1 MRRLKDERMRERKI
15 RQKTDRTKRSW
26 TDRSLSLLCVAAMLA
41 GVVLGPLETTDVMAS
56 ESALTCTQA
65 EHTHG
70 DGCYQNQLTCG
81 KNEHTHGDGCF
92 NENGEVVCGQ
102 EEHGHTGDCYTKV
115 LACTQA
121 EHTHSGSC
129 YTIVE
134 PETTP
139 QTTAE
144 TTPQTTAE
152 TTAQTTAETTPQT
165 TAETTA
171 QTTAETTAQTAAET
185 TPQTQESIIV
195 ESTETVQGT
204 EAASESETTATE
216 LKVSATTDMKYAV
229 AGKDALTFTT
239 KVSGGTAPLTVKYE
253 IKLDGKTVY
262 EQNEYAETVSWMPT
276 SYGEHTLYMT
286 VTDAAGKT
294 TRVDCTIP
302 VSVNE
307 TENGDIWRQSV
318 QSVTL
323 TGEYGKDIAAIA
335 KTQIG
340 TKENKKNFIIN
351 KEGKK
356 EYYSRYGQWYGDTYE
371 EWSAMFVSFCAEYA
385 GIPASYLPREKEIS
399 KWIQKLG
406 NLYESKD
413 GHTPEIGDL
422 VFFSENT
429 HRDGNSQIQNGNPS
443 HVGIV
448 IDTDGTNI
456 WTVEGNCGGAV
467 AKQQY
472 SISDGKITGYVG
484 MDRVMELAGKITV
497 SETEAEEDT
506 ETESESESESEGL
519 TEESTESGSET
530 EETAPLVPEK
540 VIITTDDV
548 NLRAEPTTDA
558 EVIAV
563 VDNGTEL
570 ELLGAVEAADG
581 IWYRVNYV
589 EAETAVTEEI
599 GETLTETEQTEL
611 PSETAVAE
619 QEAAPAG
626 VEAFVRSD
634 LADVVVPEIKE
645 PKVMTYEDGEVIV
658 TVTEVT
664 AGAIP
669 ENVSLKVTP
678 LRKDDASTAGQYAEV
693 EAKLQEK
700 AENEEYE
707 TLGFLAYDISLIDAE
722 GNEIEP
728 NGEVKV
734 SLNYVKATIPSN
746 ADFGDLLTDEGS
758 DDADGIPVEGTRYTG
773 VSVLH
778 FEEDES
784 GQVKDIVDIG
794 KNDQIIDVDVNGSKE
809 IQSAQFVTNSF
820 SLYVFDWQGE
830 AVTTYDL
837 TSTGSSVPEERT
849 LTHEKYIK
857 DNKDG
862 TYDLTLTVSGAV
874 GSTTNKA
881 KLDIVLVVDT
891 SGSMQGSNMTK
902 TKEAVNNL
910 VATMNEKSET
920 IDAKWKLVTFANSA
934 TIRTADWTTGNSVN
948 TTVQGLNGNGGTNY
962 QDALVKAQTA
972 VSSGAREDAS
982 SIVIFLTDGEPT
994 FYLRSGNTVSNAGTA
1009 TRGGGNYTSRND
1021 YNGAIM
1027 GASDLT
1033 CTRFYAVGIGLED
1046 DVYNGMS
1053 GLQVL
1058 QNVANAV
1065 NASTKEAKNVEANDL
1080 SDIFDDIA
1088 SDITTLLCSN
1098 VTITDTLSEY
1108 VEIVEGSPL
1117 VISVYD
1123 ENGKKVNYGA
1133 NSLEIESGITATA
1146 TYDSTKRQIVL
1157 AFPES
1162 YRLKAGYTYTVTAQ
1176 IVTNA
1181 TAENKYRDDKAY
1193 PNTGDEGTDAEGN
1206 YTSSGQPGFYSNE
1219 SAEVSYT
1226 YNGEGKKEEYPKPVV
1241 QLSEA
1246 IIKEIIGE
1254 TPDPTPRDLNHEKY
1268 IKSNGDEDNTY
1279 DLTLTISGKVGSE
1292 TNKALLDIMLIVDR
1306 SNSMNEGSRLSKAK
1320 EAVKALV
1327 NAIDPKEI
1335 DAKWNL
1341 VTFASLADDA
1351 TGWKTGAEINQRVQD
1366 LSVAN
1371 GNYGGTNY
1379 QAGFVK
1385 ASAELADA
1393 RPDATKIVIFLT
1405 DGVPTL
1411 HLCRQHKKNSFWDYY
1426 YHPSLDFQCN
1436 HIDYVDN
1443 TGSACLGGSIKTND
1457 ADFYGARLGAN
1468 TITCDQFYAIGVGL
1482 DSNVS
1487 YEYKNDLG
1495 QSITLNGGG
1504 AILGKIIESVN
1515 ASIRPAPE
1523 NIKTDDLVNTF
1534 KNIAAT
1540 ITQFLCSNVTI
1551 EDELSEYVEW
1561 IEGTDLVITVKDK
1574 DGVVKVTGKNEV
1586 TVDDATL
1593 KASYNSDTRSI
1604 ILDFPDAYEL
1614 QAGYV
1619 YSVTA
1624 KVTPTD
1630 KAYDEYTKTGYP
1642 HIGDEGTDAPDNT
1655 TSSNQ
1660 PGFYS
1665 NNKATVKY
1673 TYKGEKDSSDYAD
1686 PVVQVYQNKLKVQKT
1701 DEYGEPLAGAY
1712 FGLYSV
1718 TQNENGEK
1726 VTKLVKS
1733 IASDDSGSIDFGS
1746 LTSGNYIL
1754 KETNAPTGY
1763 KKLSEELSFTVSK
1776 GKINFTNIE
1785 ELKDS
1790 LNIYITESKDNDNTY
1805 VYTVTAKNEPEL
1817 IDFTVEKQWYD
1828 QDGKQTEGTDEVTVT
1843 LYAKDLDGEPIP
1855 EDVYKIKQP
1864 DATLTA
1870 GNSYTHTWE
1879 GLRKYYK
1886 DNTVT
1891 TGNPWKEIEYTVK
1904 EKDESGGAITINS
1917 NQYHV
1922 EYEPKTTDDKK
1933 ITGYTI
1939 KNTKWTEWSIVKN
1952 EIDTTNPLAGAE
1964 FLLKNL
1970 SDDDP
1975 TDANAGI
1982 DYYGLSD
1989 DSGVIRWYS
1998 DSTFQ
2003 KIVAYIPKGTY
2014 QLSETKAP
2022 EGYSK
2027 SGVIWNISVSEYGV
2041 PTITRTGSSGEET
2054 VDPSSGS
2061 DGTTILYRFYNY
2073 KLYSLPSTGG
2083 RGIYWYLIGGMLLM
2097 MAASLI
2103 LYKNK
2108 CKEVLKS

>member
-56 ESALTCTQA
+56 ESVLTCTQA

-204 EAASESETTATE
+204 EAASESETAAAE

-422 VFFSENT
+422 VFFTENA

-472 SISDGKITGYVG
+472 SISDGKITGYVS

-506 ETESESESESEGL
+506 ETESELESESEGL
-519 TEESTESGSET
+519 TEEATESESET
-530 EETAPLVPEK
+530 EETTQLVPEK

-570 ELLGAVEAADG
+570 DLLGAVEAADG

-589 EAETAVTEEI
+589 EAETAATEET
-599 GETLTETEQTEL
+599 GETSAETEQTEL

-1027 GASDLT
+1027 GARDLT

-1098 VTITDTLSEY
+1098 VTITDALSEY
-1108 VEIVEGSPL
+1108 VGIVEGSPL
-1117 VISVYD
+1117 VISVYN
-1123 ENGKKVNYGA
+1123 ENGELLKSDED
-1133 NSLEIESGITATA
+1133 SLEIESGITVTA
-1146 TYDSTKRQIVL
+1146 TYDSMTKQIVL
-1157 AFPES
+1157 AFPKN
-1162 YRLKAGYTYTVTAQ
+1162 YYLKAGYTYTVTAK
-1176 IVTNA
+1176 IATNT
-1181 TAENKYRDDKAY
+1181 TAENKYREDKAY

-1206 YTSSGQPGFYSNE
+1206 YTSSGQPGFYSNT

-1226 YNGEGKKEEYPKPVV
+1226 YNGESKAEEYPMPVV
-1241 QLSEA
+1241 QLSDET
-1246 IIKEIIGE
+1246 IKNIIGG
-1254 TPDPTPRDLNHEKY
+1254 TPDPTTQDLNHEKY

-1279 DLTLTISGKVGSE
+1279 DLTLTVSGKVGSE
-1292 TNKALLDIMLIVDR
+1292 TNKAKLDILLVMDL
-1306 SNSMNEGSRLSKAK
+1306 SNSMEGSNLTNSKS
-1320 EAVKALV
+1320 AVGTLV
-1327 NAIDPKEI
+1327 DAIDPKEV
-1335 DAKWNL
+1335 DAKWSL
-1341 VTFASLADDA
+1341 VTFASDA
-1351 TGWKTGAEINQRVQD
+1351 TPPTEWKSGEEIKSTVND
-1366 LSVAN
+1366 LKLP
-1371 GNYGGTNY
+1371 GGEDGGTNY
-1379 QAGFVK
+1379 QAGLVK
-1385 ASAELADA
+1385 AAVGIATA
-1393 RPDATKIVIFLT
+1393 RPDATKIVVFLT
-1405 DGVPTL
+1405 DGEPTFYL
-1411 HLCRQHKKNSFWDYY
+1411 GKKNNINLYVPDNNGNAMRGGYDHTSRNDY
-1426 YHPSLDFQCN
+1426 Q
-1436 HIDYVDN
+1436 
-1443 TGSACLGGSIKTND
+1443 
-1457 ADFYGARLGAN
+1457 GALMGAN
-1468 TITCDQFYAIGVGL
+1468 AITCDQFYGIGIGLKESEVYSYYDYENWQWISLTGVGL
-1482 DSNVS
+1482 LSNV
-1487 YEYKNDLG
+1487 
-1495 QSITLNGGG
+1495 
-1504 AILGKIIESVN
+1504 VN
-1515 ASIRPAPE
+1515 AVNAP
-1523 NIKTDDLVNTF
+1523 IKPSPKNVSANGLANTF

-1551 EDELSEYVEW
+1551 SDELSEYVEW
-1561 IEGTDLVITVKDK
+1561 ISGTDLIITVKDK
-1574 DGVVKVTGKNEV
+1574 DGNVVATGNNEV
-1586 TVDDATL
+1586 TVDGTKL
-1593 KASYNSDTRSI
+1593 KASYDANTRRI
-1604 ILDFPDAYEL
+1604 ILDFPDDYEL
-1614 QAGYV
+1614 KAGYV

-1642 HIGDEGTDAPDNT
+1642 HTGDKGTDAPDNT
-1655 TSSNQ
+1655 TSSNK

-1665 NNKATVKY
+1665 NNEATVTY
-1673 TYKGEKDSSDYAD
+1673 TYKEKQDSSDYAD

-1701 DEYGEPLAGAY
+1701 DENGKPLAGAY
-1712 FGLYSV
+1712 FGLYTV
-1718 TQNENGEK
+1718 TQNENGENGEN

-1776 GKINFTNIE
+1776 GKINFINTG
-1785 ELKDS
+1785 ELNKDS
-1790 LNIYITESKDNDNTY
+1790 WTISTPVSKDDDNTY

-1817 IDFTVEKQWYD
+1817 IDFTVEKQWFD
-1828 QDGKQTEGTDEVTVT
+1828 QAGEQIKVTDDITVT
-1843 LYAKDLDGEPIP
+1843 LYAADLDGNPIL
-1855 EDVYKIKQP
+1855 ESVYKIDQP
-1864 DATLTA
+1864 EATLTA
-1870 GNSYTHTWE
+1870 DTDNPYTHTWK

-1886 DNTVT
+1886 DETVT
-1891 TGNPWKEIEYTVK
+1891 AGNPWKEIEYTVK
-1904 EKDESGGAITINS
+1904 ENGESGGAITING

-1952 EIDTTNPLAGAE
+1952 EIDTTTPLAGAE

-1970 SDDDP
+1970 SGDDP

>member
-56 ESALTCTQA
+56 ESVLTCTQA

-185 TPQTQESIIV
+185 TPQTQESMIV

-204 EAASESETTATE
+204 EAASESETAATE

-307 TENGDIWRQSV
+307 TENGDIWKQSV

-323 TGEYGKDIAAIA
+323 TGEYGKDIAEIA

-422 VFFSENT
+422 VFFTENA

-472 SISDGKITGYVG
+472 SISDGKITGYVS

-506 ETESESESESEGL
+506 ETESELESESEGL
-519 TEESTESGSET
+519 TEEATESESET
-530 EETAPLVPEK
+530 EETTQLVPEK

-570 ELLGAVEAADG
+570 DLLGAVEAADG

-589 EAETAVTEEI
+589 EAETAATEET
-599 GETLTETEQTEL
+599 GETSAETEQTEL

-1027 GASDLT
+1027 GARDLT

-1058 QNVANAV
+1058 KNVANAV

-1098 VTITDTLSEY
+1098 VTITDALSEY
-1108 VEIVEGSPL
+1108 VGIVEGSPL
-1117 VISVYD
+1117 VISVYN
-1123 ENGKKVNYGA
+1123 ENGELLKSDED
-1133 NSLEIESGITATA
+1133 SLEIESGITVTA
-1146 TYDSTKRQIVL
+1146 TYDSTTKQIVL
-1157 AFPES
+1157 AFPKN
-1162 YRLKAGYTYTVTAQ
+1162 YHLKAGYTYTVTAK
-1176 IVTNA
+1176 IKPNGNA
-1181 TAENKYRDDKAY
+1181 KDLYRQGKAY
-1193 PNTGDEGTDAEGN
+1193 PHTGDEGTDAPDN
-1206 YTSSGQPGFYSNE
+1206 YTSSGQPGFYSNK

-1226 YNGEGKKEEYPKPVV
+1226 YNGENKKEEYPMPVV
-1241 QLSEA
+1241 QLSETF
-1246 IIKEIIGE
+1246 IDEIIGE

-1268 IKSNGDEDNTY
+1268 IKSNGDQGNTY
-1279 DLTLTISGKVGSE
+1279 DLTLTVSGKVGSE
-1292 TNKALLDIMLIVDR
+1292 TNRALLDIMLIVDK
-1306 SNSMNEGSRLSKAK
+1306 SGSMGDGDNLNETRK
-1320 EAVKALV
+1320 AVKSLV
-1327 NAIDPKEI
+1327 NAIDPNEV
-1335 DAKWNL
+1335 DARWNL
-1341 VTFASLADDA
+1341 VTFESSADSA
-1351 TGWKTGAEINQRVQD
+1351 IGWTTGTEVSNKVDNM
-1366 LSVAN
+1366 SV
-1371 GNYGGTNY
+1371 GGGTNY
-1379 QAGFVK
+1379 QDGFVK
-1385 ASAELADA
+1385 AAAGMTNVRS
-1393 RPDATKIVIFLT
+1393 DATKIVIFLT
-1405 DGVPTL
+1405 DGEPTC
-1411 HLCRQHKKNSFWDYY
+1411 HLCKQHDWCWGPYIGG
-1426 YHPSLDFQCN
+1426 CN
-1436 HIDYVDN
+1436 HTEYLSNSGN
-1443 TGSACLGGSIKTND
+1443 TCIGGSDRTYATD
-1457 ADFYGARLGAN
+1457 YQGALMGAKA
-1468 TITCDQFYAIGVGL
+1468 IYCDQFYAVGIGLGDNVYKEKSGL
-1482 DSNVS
+1482 DILNDVANATNSSTRWAKNVS
-1487 YEYKNDLG
+1487 N
-1495 QSITLNGGG
+1495 S
-1504 AILGKIIESVN
+1504 
-1515 ASIRPAPE
+1515 
-1523 NIKTDDLVNTF
+1523 DLVNTF
-1534 KNIAAT
+1534 KNIAASV
-1540 ITQFLCSNVTI
+1540 TQFLCSNVTI
-1551 EDELSEYVEW
+1551 SDELSEYVEW
-1561 IEGTDLVITVKDK
+1561 IPGTDLIITVKDK
-1574 DGVVKVTGKNEV
+1574 DGNVVATRENEV
-1586 TVDDATL
+1586 TVDGAKLEARYD
-1593 KASYNSDTRSI
+1593 SDTRKI
-1604 ILDFPDAYEL
+1604 ILDFPDNYEL
-1614 QAGYV
+1614 KAGYV

-1642 HIGDEGTDAPDNT
+1642 HTGDEGTDAPDNT

-1665 NNKATVKY
+1665 NNKATVTY
-1673 TYKGEKDSSDYAD
+1673 TYKGEWDKSGYAD

-1701 DEYGEPLAGAY
+1701 DENGKPLAGAY
-1712 FGLYSV
+1712 FGLYTV
-1718 TQNENGEK
+1718 TQNENGEN
-1726 VTKLVKS
+1726 VTKLVRS

-1776 GKINFTNIE
+1776 GKINFTNTE
-1785 ELKDS
+1785 ELNQAS
-1790 LNIYITESKDNDNTY
+1790 WNISIPESKDDDNAY

-1817 IDFTVEKQWYD
+1817 IDFTVEKQWFG
-1828 QDGKQTEGTDEVTVT
+1828 QAGEQIEGTDDITVT
-1843 LYAKDLDGEPIP
+1843 LYAKDLDGNPIL
-1855 EDVYKIKQP
+1855 ESVYKIDQP
-1864 DATLTA
+1864 EATLTA
-1870 GNSYTHTWE
+1870 DTDNPYTHTWK

-1886 DNTVT
+1886 DETVT
-1891 TGNPWKEIEYTVK
+1891 AGNPWKEIEYTVK
-1904 EKDESGGAITINS
+1904 ENGESGGAITING

-1952 EIDTTNPLAGAE
+1952 EIDTTTPLAGAE